1 MSFPR
6 SRLRALS
13 LAALT
18 AVAIAAPAAAAP
30 VQAADAG
37 AVAGT
42 VPPGLRGTP
51 LSARPLTG
59 AAALPSAA
67 RDWYVTYVSEGA
79 SGERVTVSGVVS
91 VPATPPPP
99 GGWPVIS
106 WAHGTT
112 GTADVCAPSADTADG
127 PAHGYLA
134 SVNPTL
140 DAWVAHGFA
149 VVRTDYEGLGTPGG
163 HPYMNGRSAAA
174 SVIDMVRAA
183 RRVDPRI
190 GRDWFAAGHS
200 QGGHAAL
207 FTAAATGERGDVR
220 LRGAIAVAPGGWGY
234 SQTVAYLRAMPGA
247 KDALAFLPTILLGA
261 AAADP
266 AIRPEELVTDEVRPL
281 LDAART
287 GCMDQ
292 VRAVAADTNVSSV
305 FRPGAD
311 TGTLTGYL
319 RAQEPAGLKVRVPT
333 LVAQGTA
340 DVLVPK
346 QTTDLMVADLCAGA
360 AKVTYRTYAGADH
373 RASVAASFDDAL
385 AFARTILAGGTP
397 APTC

>member
-1 MSFPR
+1 MPLPR

-13 LAALT
+13 LAVLT
-18 AVAIAAPAAAAP
+18 TAAVMAPALAVPA
-30 VQAADAG
+30 QADAG
-37 AVAGT
+37 AVARA
-42 VPPGLRGTP
+42 VPPGLRGTL

-67 RDWYVTYVSEGA
+67 RNWYVTYVSEGA
-79 SGERVTVSGVVS
+79 SGRPVTVSGVVS

-163 HPYMNGRSAAA
+163 HPYLNGRSAAD

-183 RRVDPRI
+183 RRADPHI

-207 FTAAATGERGDVR
+207 FTAAGTGERGDVR
-220 LRGAIAVAPGGWGY
+220 LRGVIAIAPGGWGY
-234 SQTVAYLRAMPGA
+234 SQTVAYLQAMPGA
-247 KDALAFLPTILLGA
+247 KDALAFLPTILFGA

-266 AIRPEELVTDEVRPL
+266 AIKPEELVADGVKPL

-292 VRAVAADTNVSSV
+292 VRTVAADTTVSSV

-311 TGTLTGYL
+311 TAPLTGYL
-319 RAQEPAGLKVRVPT
+319 RAQEPVGLKVRVPT

-346 QTTDLMVADLCAGA
+346 QTTDLMVADLCEGA

-373 RASVAASFDDAL
+373 RGSVPASFDDAL
-385 AFARTILAGGTP
+385 AFARTILGGGTP
-397 APTC
+397 ASTC